1 MQVITAI
8 IIHAALTVLS
18 TLALLI
24 SLVTLPLSYSILF
37 LYATSC
43 LCSNVH
49 WAFYSCFNLGHRS
62 RSRAAVQSPSSNR
75 DNYNDYGISSNGF
88 INVLLTIVLL
98 ACAVAL
104 AICTPL
110 PKSDKLGKDKVSDS
124 LISSLATSE
133 EARAALGYGSAIVA
147 GVCFSLCKDLTRSP
161 SMTRENSELCSSAF
175 RKIASI
181 MISLFIGGV
190 LLMTFSSSGK

>member
-1 MQVITAI
+1 MI
-8 IIHAALTVLS
+8 IIHAVLTVLS

-49 WAFYSCFNLGHRS
+49 WAFYSRYNLGH
-62 RSRAAVQSPSSNR
+62 
-75 DNYNDYGISSNGF
+75 ISSNGF

-104 AICTPL
+104 AVCTPL

-175 RKIASI
+175 RRIASI